1 MNEKTN
7 IDSLGSAQTN
17 LDTNIVPLGER
28 SWRKIIEYIEAVGD
42 EAETPYLEVKS
53 SLDFNSKS
61 GIAKVAKFLL
71 GTANRLPHEASR
83 HFNGYAVLVIG
94 AQKGSS
100 LGIPRGVE
108 AHDLENILRP
118 YLGTQFPIFE
128 FGRVTINSQNEVLFI
143 IAQPPQDGQSIFP
156 CHKDFQGE
164 KKQDTLENGA
174 VYVRGAS
181 NTRRAHAGEILA
193 LVERARS
200 EGKPPINLD
209 IDILGPVHKVKP
221 IEDIL
226 EQFYEKEKIEFNNHK
241 DSTSAKNN
249 PSSSF
254 ARMSSAG
261 ILGFPK
267 SLSPRERANALE
279 KWLKDKPENI
289 KRGREYI
296 LGVRLSGTGIRVISH
311 NRFITKPHLIL
322 IFRDCELVDYLEED
336 DLNYSKIVKPIISD
350 QYPHEVFDVSSLSNF
365 TPVGYPV
372 HWQNEERG
380 AKILLT
386 PDSFRPNEPWETDL
400 DDYVLISKDPN
411 AKSIQV
417 TWTLTEEHN
426 NEETTGE
433 FQVSTAEL
441 ISIKELFYNPTK
453 KL

>member
-7 IDSLGSAQTN
+7 IDSLGSTQTN

-28 SWRKIIEYIEAVGD
+28 SWRRIVEYIEEVGD

-53 SLDFNSKS
+53 SLDLNSKS

-94 AQKGSS
+94 AQKDSS

-108 AHDLENILRP
+108 AHDLENKLRP
-118 YLGTQFPIFE
+118 YLGSQFPIFE

-156 CHKDFQGE
+156 CYKDFQGE

-200 EGKPPINLD
+200 EGKPPINLN
-209 IDILGPVHKVKP
+209 IDIIGPVHKVKP

-226 EQFYEKEKIEFNNHK
+226 EQFYEKEKIEFSNHK

-254 ARMSSAG
+254 TGMSPAG

-267 SLSPRERANALE
+267 SLSPRERENALK
-279 KWLKDKPENI
+279 KWLRDKPENI

-296 LGVRLSGTGIRVISH
+296 LGFRLSGTGIRVISH
-311 NRFITKPHLIL
+311 NRYIAKPHLIL
-322 IFRDCELVDYLEED
+322 IFHDCEVLDYLKEES
-336 DLNYSKIVKPIISD
+336 LEYNKIVKPIISD
-350 QYPHEVFDVSSLSNF
+350 QYSPEVFDVSSLSNF
-365 TPVGYPV
+365 TPVGHPV
-372 HWQNEERG
+372 RWQNEERG
-380 AKILLT
+380 AKVLFT

-400 DDYVLISKDPN
+400 DDYVLISRDPN
-411 AKSIQV
+411 AKSIKV
-417 TWTLTEEHN
+417 TWTLTEEDN
-426 NEETTGE
+426 DDEITGE

-441 ISIKELFYNPTK
+441 ISIKELFYNPANR
-453 KL
+453 L